1 VIVVTHLPQVAAFA
15 DTHLVV
21 EKASDG
27 TVVRSGITRLDDA
40 GRVREL
46 SRMLA
51 GLENSEFGRA
61 HAGELLAAAAAERA
75 AARAGQAG

>member
-1 VIVVTHLPQVAAFA
+1 VAAFA

-21 EKASDG
+21 EKADDG
-27 TVVRSGITRLDDA
+27 SVTRSGIARLDRP

-51 GLENSEFGRA
+51 GLEDSEFGRA
-61 HAGELLAAAAAERA
+61 HAEELLAAAADERD
-75 AARAGQAG
+75 GPVQPGIGSQAGRKL

>member
-1 VIVVTHLPQVAAFA
+1 
-15 DTHLVV
+15 V
-21 EKASDG
+21 EKTGDG
-27 TVVRSGITRLDDA
+27 TVVRSGITRLDEA

-51 GLENSEFGRA
+51 GLEDSEFGRA

-75 AARAGQAG
+75 ELAGHG